1 MDIKLG
7 RSSLTK
13 NGVKKGAEFIASRK
27 AKDEATISAS
37 LGFVVCGYVIYNK
50 QGEKTDSG
58 YKTHKQVTE
67 DKVCDTL
74 KKIMC
79 DDEGKLIPEVKQA
92 VLDKLNAFRVVFED
106 VKLVLRGASAFITVD
121 KAEKI
126 VGVHLIDLNSIE
138 LVDAPDQ
145 DLVYGI
151 STLAKYVEKC

>member
-1 MDIKLG
+1 M
-7 RSSLTK
+7 S
-13 NGVKKGAEFIASRK
+13 
-27 AKDEATISAS
+27 
-37 LGFVVCGYVIYNK
+37 
-50 QGEKTDSG
+50 
-58 YKTHKQVTE
+58 
-67 DKVCDTL
+67 
-74 KKIMC
+74 

-121 KAEKI
+121 KVAKT